1 MPDPLFTPF
10 SSQHAWTVV
19 AGICAIALCLL
30 MGRRGG
36 SSELAARSTLAFL
49 NLSVFA
55 VSSWAWSQVTRES
68 DIDNAV
74 PLHLCDLAAFTAGF
88 ALITRNHTLI
98 LLTYYWGLAGTIQGI
113 ATPAIDVGYP
123 HPAFFSFFIHHFAV
137 VAAALY
143 FPIVGGWRADRPW
156 WRSPLIAFAWLNLYL
171 VVAVI
176 ANHFLGTN
184 FGFLARKP
192 VNPSLLD
199 HLGPHPTY
207 IVWLEGI
214 ALIMFLL
221 LTLPIRKHR
230 GPRIEP
236 SPTPP

>member
-10 SSQHAWTVV
+10 GSQHAWTVV
-19 AGICAIALCLL
+19 AGISAIVICLL

-36 SSELAARSTLAFL
+36 RWELTARSTLAFL

-55 VSSWAWSQVTRES
+55 FTSWAWAQVSRES
-68 DIDNAV
+68 DLDNAV
-74 PLHLCDLAAFTAGF
+74 PLHLCDLAAITAGF
-88 ALITRNHTLI
+88 ALITKHRTLI

-137 VAAALY
+137 VGAGLY
-143 FPIVGGWRADRPW
+143 LPIVSGWRADKPW
-156 WRSPLIAFAWLNLYL
+156 WRTPLVAFGWLNVYM
-171 VVAVI
+171 VVAVV
-176 ANHFLGTN
+176 ANRLLDTN

-199 HLGPHPTY
+199 HLGPYPTY
-207 IVWLEGI
+207 IFWLEVI
-214 ALIMFLL
+214 ALTMFLL
-221 LTLPIRKHR
+221 LTLPVRQASRKPH
-230 GPRIEP
+230 E
-236 SPTPP
+236 TPGTHD